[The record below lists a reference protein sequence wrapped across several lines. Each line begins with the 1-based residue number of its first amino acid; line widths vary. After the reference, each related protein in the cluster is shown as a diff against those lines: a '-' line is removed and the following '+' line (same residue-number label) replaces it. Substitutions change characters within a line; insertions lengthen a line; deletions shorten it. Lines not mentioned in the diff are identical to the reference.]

1 MRQSHVRLFFRRPES
16 FNYIHERLRTPR
28 STLVPLYNKGE
39 VRRHTD
45 AQAGILLAEASS
57 AICVQ
62 RFDGSRIVQI
72 TLRIAF
78 RCVLHRCE
86 SQDIHCWELFRL
98 SFFLS
103 SFFWTKRGDKK
114 SKLHT
119 RSYIGCVWEGE
130 DAHFKGVWRPFP
142 CASSKNNSQCGLD
155 NL

>member
-103 SFFWTKRGDKK
+103 FFLTKRGDKK
-114 SKLHT
+114 VNFILV
-119 RSYIGCVWEGE
+119 SYIGCVWEGE